1 MSSNTFMILCLI
13 STILIQDLSAM
24 HLPYHTS
31 SPAPNQTGTAADQS
45 MQHNKH
51 PNKTEDEIRDF
62 SENSS
67 ASGELHINP
76 IAIPIYAV

>member
-31 SPAPNQTGTAADQS
+31 SPAPNQTGKQQNNFLA
-45 MQHNKH
+45 
-51 PNKTEDEIRDF
+51 F
-62 SENSS
+62 
-67 ASGELHINP
+67 
-76 IAIPIYAV
+76 